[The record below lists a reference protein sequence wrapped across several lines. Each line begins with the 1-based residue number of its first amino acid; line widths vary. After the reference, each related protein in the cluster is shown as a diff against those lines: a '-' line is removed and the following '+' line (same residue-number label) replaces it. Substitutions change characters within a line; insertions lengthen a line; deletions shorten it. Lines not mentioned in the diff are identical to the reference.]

1 MKQITQQDV
10 EKALSSLEA
19 NLASDEE
26 VIKASEQDLDQPEG
40 GDLGNPAKEKM
51 SSAAPGPDKS
61 KKAVKKADA
70 DEEGEDEGGEEDE
83 QEDAKEN
90 NFEKK
95 MKKKSYAKSFAE
107 EMPEEIETKIDVSDF
122 LRSLVDH
129 TGNTIDALRECV
141 AKSDSSHSAQ
151 FDELAAVVEDIQK
164 SQAKIGV
171 VLKAICQQIGVFKAA
186 PAHAAKADTVVKSAT
201 APERKFASGLEQEG
215 TDKVFKSLSENPS
228 IAKSQMSK
236 ALCDLVMKGEA
247 SDMDVIGFESGG
259 YIRPELVNKLKTVL
273 N

>member
-1 MKQITQQDV
+1 MNKQITQEDV

-19 NLASDEE
+19 VLASDEE
-26 VIKASEQDLDQPEG
+26 TVSKASEDDLDQPEG
-40 GDLGNPAKEKM
+40 ADLGNPAKEKM

-61 KKAVKKADA
+61 KKAVKKAED
-70 DEEGEDEGGEEDE
+70 DEEGEEYEDEGEDDEE
-83 QEDAKEN
+83 
-90 NFEKK
+90 EKS
-95 MKKKSYAKSFAE
+95 MKTAKSYAE

-129 TGNTIDALRECV
+129 TGNTIDALRESV
-141 AKSDSSHSAQ
+141 VKSDAAHGSK
-151 FDELAAVVEDIQK
+151 FTELAAAVEDIQK

-171 VLKAICQQIGVFKAA
+171 VLKAICQQIGVVKAA
-186 PAHAAKADTVVKSAT
+186 PARPAKADTVVKSEA
-201 APERKFASGLEQEG
+201 APERKFASGLEGEG
-215 TDKVFKSLSENPS
+215 TEKVFKSLSENPS

-247 SDMDVIGFESGG
+247 TDMDVIGFESGG
-259 YIRPELVNKLKTVL
+259 YIRPELVTKLKTVL